1 MALFKNTKTKAT
13 KPEEK
18 KESKEIAPVKTVVSL
33 PTVRDILVRPRI
45 TEKATDLSEHNVYVF
60 EVVKSANKLT
70 VRQAIEK
77 RYKVKPIKVTILN
90 TTPKTSRNPR
100 TGRVQAKTFA
110 VKKAMVF
117 LKKGDKIELV

>member
-1 MALFKNTKTKAT
+1 MALFKKTTTAPKSGVTEGTKEVAT
-13 KPEEK
+13 
-18 KESKEIAPVKTVVSL
+18 VKTTVSL
-33 PTVRDILVRPRI
+33 PTVREVLIRPRI
-45 TEKATDLSEHNVYVF
+45 TEKATDLSEKNIYVF
-60 EVVKSANKLT
+60 EVAKSANKLT

-77 RYKVKPIKVTILN
+77 RYKVKPVKVTISN
-90 TTPKTSRNPR
+90 TTPKTSKNPR